1 MEESAVLQSE
11 EEISLID
18 ILWRQDIDLGVERE
32 VFDIHFQEREEDA
45 RKARKQEEEKRK
57 QEKELERIILTLGKL
72 DKETGEVLPHSLS
85 QIFQGAD
92 DSTTLDPYTEL
103 MALLPR
109 QTPPHSLVSPGNVH
123 STPSSQGSPVTQN
136 PLLSALLFSKKLP
149 AEEEK
154 ASIEVL
160 PLPDLQPYLDLL
172 EAHVPESPCELL
184 EENTETAM
192 VSGPHPLL
200 NVHSGPAETIQT
212 YTCAISD
219 TSEGSPPLEQI
230 LPESTELEQT
240 FSEPKDLTESFLDT
254 IMRASPPDNLNQMS
268 LGQCELRHNQNC
280 LHIQTEMHP
289 EHANTTAPEH
299 SLCQHKLIPNDSSY
313 VTDDMILFSLESS
326 RVPIDLD
333 MSLYGEFSTSQSE
346 DSVCVQSDHKELLDV
361 PVLSELVDLQSP
373 LFPPSETDISLQ
385 QSTQDDSPPKTVSD
399 QSEHSTEVNHMS
411 PSFETAFQSQQGHH
425 SWSLCRDEQRAQ
437 TLNLPLSV
445 EDITS
450 MSVDAFNEAIST
462 HKLSERQLSLMR
474 DIRRRG
480 KNKIAAQS
488 CRKRKLDSLVD
499 LQAEVEALREESQRR
514 LSERERNAAAL
525 CETREKLSKLY
536 DKVFSKLRDEHGNP
550 YSSKEYKLQYS
561 TDGQVFLL
569 PSTPHMKKRTG
580 VHATVTHEGED
591 LSAAM

>member
-11 EEISLID
+11 QEISLID

-32 VFDIHFQEREEDA
+32 VFDVHFQEREEDA
-45 RKARKQEEEKRK
+45 RKAREQEEQKRK

-85 QIFQGAD
+85 QILQGAD
-92 DSTTLDPYTEL
+92 DSTTFDPYTEL
-103 MALLPR
+103 MDLLSG

-136 PLLSALLFSKKLP
+136 PLLSSLLFSKKLP

-154 ASIEVL
+154 APIEVL

-192 VSGPHPLL
+192 VSGPHPLV
-200 NVHSGPAETIQT
+200 NVHSGPAEMIQT
-212 YTCAISD
+212 YTCTISD
-219 TSEGSPPLEQI
+219 TSEESPPLEQI

-240 FSEPKDLTESFLDT
+240 FCEPEDLTESFLDT

-268 LGQCELRHNQNC
+268 LGECELTHNQNC
-280 LHIQTEMHP
+280 LHIQTELYP

-299 SLCQHKLIPNDSSY
+299 SLCQRELIPKDSSY
-313 VTDDMILFSLESS
+313 VMDDMTLFSLESS
-326 RVPIDLD
+326 REPVDLD
-333 MSLYGEFSTSQSE
+333 MSLYGEDPFSTSLSE
-346 DSVCVQSDHKELLDV
+346 DSIFVQSDHTELLDV
-361 PVLSELVDLQSP
+361 PLLSEAVDLQPP
-373 LFPPSETDISLQ
+373 LFPSSETEIDPQ
-385 QSTQDDSPPKTVSD
+385 QSTQDDSHPETVSD
-399 QSEHSTEVNHMS
+399 QSEHSTEVIHMS
-411 PSFETAFQSQQGHH
+411 PSSETALQSQQGHC
-425 SWSLCRDEQRAQ
+425 SWSVCRDEQRAQ

-445 EDITS
+445 KDITS
-450 MSVDAFNEAIST
+450 MSVDTFNEAIST
-462 HKLSERQLSLMR
+462 YKLSESQLSLMR

-499 LQAEVEALREESQRR
+499 LQAEVEALREESQQR
-514 LSERERNAAAL
+514 LRERERNAAAL

-536 DKVFSKLRDEHGNP
+536 DEVFSKLRDEHGTP
-550 YSSKEYKLQYS
+550 YSPKEYTLQYS
-561 TDGQVFLL
+561 TDGRVFLL
-569 PSTPHMKKRTG
+569 PGTPHVKKRT
-580 VHATVTHEGED
+580 
-591 LSAAM
+591 